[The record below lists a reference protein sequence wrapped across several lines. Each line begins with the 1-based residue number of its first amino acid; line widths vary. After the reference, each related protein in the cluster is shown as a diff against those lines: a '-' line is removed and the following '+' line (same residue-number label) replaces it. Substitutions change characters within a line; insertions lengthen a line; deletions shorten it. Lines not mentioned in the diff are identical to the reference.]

1 MRVNPLIIFREDF
14 ENSAVLFN
22 PEDGKILGLN
32 RTGAFIWR
40 SLAEGKDTPEI
51 VAALT
56 EACSGNVPET
66 IANDVENYLAR
77 LKERGL
83 VID

>member
-1 MRVNPLIIFREDF
+1 MKVNPLIIFREDF

-32 RTGAFIWR
+32 RTGAFIWQALEKGM
-40 SLAEGKDTPEI
+40 SEAEI
-51 VAALT
+51 VDALT
-56 EACSGNVPET
+56 EACSGKVPEN
-66 IANDVENYLAR
+66 ISGDVHTFLAR

-83 VID
+83 AAD